1 MTTLAPEYI
10 LINGVIDGS
19 YDDVID
25 ELYRAVQVRRQ
36 KLGKAPMVRKRGS
49 APGADDALKK
59 KGSGRFAP
67 PATPHEE
74 RMKFLGAKTAVE
86 YQALSDRLKGVYLP
100 IDNGRYYVS
109 RHRRGA
115 LVGETIKL
123 GSDVAG
129 QRFHYLK
136 LRCVKAN
143 TKTIE
148 CEVITGT
155 HADRR
160 NRYRGVNPILTG
172 QRIRIPYQVAA
183 KAYIT
188 GEN

>member
-1 MTTLAPEYI
+1 MTTIAPEYI

-49 APGADDALKK
+49 APGGDTEPKR
-59 KGSGRFAP
+59 GSGRFTP
-67 PATPHEE
+67 PATPYEE
-74 RMKFLGAKTAVE
+74 RMKHLGAKTAVE

-160 NRYRGVNPILTG
+160 NRYRGVNPILPG
-172 QRIRIPYQVAA
+172 QHIRIPYQVAA